1 VERRSAL
8 SIIHDKR
15 PVHTFFSSRG
25 DTIRR
30 SQHIKKLHRM
40 LPTLT
45 IMQARLRDLYSDNLC
60 CLCRGALEDNN
71 LVWVCPESFK
81 HQKRIWEDAVALIP
95 KWGRAI
101 KKANEDAT
109 LQVQQAKSS
118 GTRHSSPKDTLLAP
132 TRGLASVGVTLLCFN
147 DLSTYRPVRNGDE
160 DTPHLDSA
168 RSVVTA
174 CQACYTSC

>member
-1 VERRSAL
+1 
-8 SIIHDKR
+8 
-15 PVHTFFSSRG
+15 
-25 DTIRR
+25 
-30 SQHIKKLHRM
+30 M
-40 LPTLT
+40 
-45 IMQARLRDLYSDNLC
+45 
-60 CLCRGALEDNN
+60 
-71 LVWVCPESFK
+71 
-81 HQKRIWEDAVALIP
+81 ALIP

-118 GTRHSSPKDTLLAP
+118 GTRHGSPKDTLLAP

-174 CQACYTSC
+174 CQGLLHFLLIDAWVRIFKAPHSLVVVVAHQFIRHLDRDALNRLWKKRCVVIIAWEKERAKKKKKTMKRLRISPAENL